1 MKINPEITKAIAGL
15 SESQIA
21 EVCTAAKSRFALSV
35 KQGAELEQDYFF
47 RCLVEYAAEVKAGR
61 PLEIGMHPKA
71 EVLFERDYRAWY
83 ASPRAE

>member
-1 MKINPEITKAIAGL
+1 MKLNPEITQALAGL
-15 SESQIA
+15 SETQIA
-21 EVCTAAKSRFALSV
+21 DVCAAAKRRLAGCA
-35 KQGAELEQDYFF
+35 KQGAALESNFFF

-61 PLEIGMHPKA
+61 PLEIGMHAKA

>member
-1 MKINPEITKAIAGL
+1 MKLNPEITQALVGL
-15 SESQIA
+15 SATEIA
-21 EVCTAAKSRFALSV
+21 DVCNAAKQRLAVSV
-35 KQGAELEQDYFF
+35 KQGAELEPNFFF

-61 PLEIGMHPKA
+61 PLEIGMHAKA